1 MDNNK
6 LPFDGIEHD
15 EFDLTVV
22 SIPDSV
28 PEGRASTVSYI
39 FPLYSCSLGVYGGL
53 PIEGY

>member
-6 LPFDGIEHD
+6 LPFDNIEHD

-28 PEGRASTVSYI
+28 PEGRASTVLYI
-39 FPLYSCSLGVYGGL
+39 FHCTVVP
-53 PIEGY
+53 

>member
-28 PEGRASTVSYI
+28 PEGRASMVSYI
-39 FPLYSCSLGVYGGL
+39 FPLYIV
-53 PIEGY
+53 P